1 MKKKKKTQTGARNE
15 GSLRE
20 ALALYAQVADLKQE
34 LKETKEVKERDEERI
49 TDLEVH
55 INLLT
60 RLLTTLCIER
70 FGFRV
75 ATLRRLVKRIENQA
89 VRDSQIYELELLYK
103 KSSLTPKKKA
113 PLAKENPE
121 DPWRKIS

>member
-1 MKKKKKTQTGARNE
+1 MKKKKKVGKQSSLNE
-15 GSLRE
+15 M
-20 ALALYAQVADLKQE
+20 LALYAQVSDLKNH
-34 LKETKEVKERDEERI
+34 LKETLENKARDEDRI

-75 ATLRRLVKRIENQA
+75 ATLRRLVKRIESQA

-103 KSSLTPKKKA
+103 KSSLTPKKKT

>member
-1 MKKKKKTQTGARNE
+1 MKKKKKVRKKSSLNE
-15 GSLRE
+15 VLS
-20 ALALYAQVADLKQE
+20 LYAQVLDLRNH
-34 LKETKEVKERDEERI
+34 LKETLAKKVRNEDRI
-49 TDLEVH
+49 TDLEIHV
-55 INLLT
+55 NLLT

-75 ATLRRLVKRIENQA
+75 ATLRRLVKRIESQA
-89 VRDSQIYELELLYK
+89 LRDSQIYELELLYK

-113 PLAKENPE
+113 PLAKEKPE

>member
-1 MKKKKKTQTGARNE
+1 MKKKKKVRKKSSLNE
-15 GSLRE
+15 VLS
-20 ALALYAQVADLKQE
+20 LYAQVLDLRNH
-34 LKETKEVKERDEERI
+34 LKETLAKKVRNEDRI
-49 TDLEVH
+49 TDLEIRV
-55 INLLT
+55 NLLT

-75 ATLRRLVKRIENQA
+75 ATLRRLVKRIESQA
-89 VRDSQIYELELLYK
+89 LRDSQIYELELLYK

-113 PLAKENPE
+113 SLAKENPE

>member
-1 MKKKKKTQTGARNE
+1 MKKKKKVE
-15 GSLRE
+15 KKSSLTE
-20 ALALYAQVADLKQE
+20 VLALYAQVSDLKNH
-34 LKETKEVKERDEERI
+34 LKETLENKARDEDRI

-103 KSSLTPKKKA
+103 KSSLTPKKKT